1 VACDWIE
8 NALYFAQEQPVASL
22 TKKTENKRRR
32 RHRNA
37 GRARKNRMAARST
50 VTDEE
55 LFAGCGE
62 PGQPAPAVQQQS

>member
-1 VACDWIE
+1 M
-8 NALYFAQEQPVASL
+8 ASL